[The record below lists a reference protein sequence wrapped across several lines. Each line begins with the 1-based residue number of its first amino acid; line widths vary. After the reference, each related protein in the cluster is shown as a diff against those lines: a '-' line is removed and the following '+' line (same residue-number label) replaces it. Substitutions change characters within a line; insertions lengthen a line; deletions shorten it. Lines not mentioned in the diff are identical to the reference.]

1 MDGITRF
8 GTKLIRRY
16 VILGTSVLSIAS
28 LGFFTNT
35 IGLIVT
41 GERYLG
47 NILAW
52 AIIVLL
58 GLIIFSSGI
67 ILEYLIRLLR
77 LSSVNSTEIYFEK
90 VL

>member
-1 MDGITRF
+1 MDGITKF

-16 VILGTSVLSIAS
+16 VILATSVLGIAT
-28 LGFFTNT
+28 LGFFVNT
-35 IGLIVT
+35 IGLIIT

-47 NILAW
+47 NILVW

-77 LSSVNSTEIYFEK
+77 LSSVNSTEISFKK